1 MAAPTHIRHFR
12 LIRNGLIRLL
22 LPAGSSSSATPSC
35 FCSPTSI
42 SIWIPAALL
51 RAEGGIYLTQVAS
64 GAPRAK
70 RSPRQRAQRAPL
82 TARVT
87 PVRFSGPHVLSDA
100 RDGAEGLNLI

>member
-1 MAAPTHIRHFR
+1 MSWTSSDGAVLTST
-12 LIRNGLIRLL
+12 
-22 LPAGSSSSATPSC
+22 AGSVRDGAVVTL
-35 FCSPTSI
+35 I
-42 SIWIPAALL
+42 AAAVLL
-51 RAEGGIYLTQVAS
+51 FEQGGIYLTQVAS

-70 RSPRQRAQRAPL
+70 RRPRQRAQRAPL